1 MYYFNGLKYMM
12 TILDKSSIIII
23 MKKWL
28 VVAVLSCAQFIMVLD
43 STVMNVSISEIVA
56 DLHTSVS
63 GLQVAITFYTLVMAA
78 FMLTGGKFGDIWGR
92 LKAFKIG
99 LFVYGVGALIT
110 SISVGLPMLVVGWSF
125 VEGFGAVLVI
135 PAIVALVAAN
145 YKGKDRV
152 VAYSILGAVSGAA
165 AAAGPLIGGAVTTY
179 LSWRYVFAAE
189 TVIVL
194 IILIFFASMIKDV
207 DIKNK
212 STLDIPS
219 VLLSAGGIFMIVYA
233 ILQSKTWG
241 WIEPLSAPTINGQ
254 PFTPFGYSVVPFM
267 IAIGVG
273 ILWFFVERQIKLKSK
288 NKSPLLDVAML
299 RIPALRSGLS
309 NITIQYLLTGGLF
322 FVLPVY
328 LQMTLGLDALST
340 GLKILPL
347 SIALVV
353 FSLLGARLV
362 SKYSPKKIMVL
373 GKYLI
378 IGGLFALLYSIGTE
392 LNNLVFQIGMFLVG
406 GGMGLMAS
414 QIGNVIL
421 SSVEE
426 NQTSE
431 AGGLQGTFQNLG
443 SSLGTALIG
452 SVLIASLTTGF
463 VSSATDSSSTLP
475 KNVQQYI
482 SDNSK
487 SGLSVV
493 SKTDV
498 YNYSINKGLTK
509 SEADTI
515 SNDYSSAQLASLKK
529 SMLALTFLALLGL
542 FFSKGL
548 PDQVIK
554 K

>member
-1 MYYFNGLKYMM
+1 
-12 TILDKSSIIII
+12 

-28 VVAVLSCAQFIMVLD
+28 VVSVLACAQFIMVLD
-43 STVMNVSISEIVA
+43 STVMNVSISEIVT
-56 DLHTSVS
+56 DLDTTVA
-63 GLQVAITFYTLVMAA
+63 GLQIAITFYTLVMAA

-99 LFVYGVGALIT
+99 LLVYGIGALIT
-110 SISVGLPMLVVGWSF
+110 SLSVGLPMLVMGWSF

-194 IILIFFASMIKDV
+194 IILIFFANKIKD
-207 DIKNK
+207 IKIK
-212 STLDIPS
+212 TKPHLDIPS
-219 VLLSAGGIFMIVYA
+219 VLLSVSGIFMIVYA

-241 WIEPLSAPTINGQ
+241 WVEPMSAPTINGQ
-254 PFTPFGYSVVPFM
+254 PITPFGYSVVPFM
-267 IAIGVG
+267 IIIGIG
-273 ILWFFVERQIKLKSK
+273 ILWFFYQRQIKLKST
-288 NKSPLLDVAML
+288 NKSPLLDVSML
-299 RIPALRSGLS
+299 KIPALRSGIS

-347 SIALVV
+347 SIALVI

-362 SKYSPKKIMVL
+362 SKYSPKKIIVI

-378 IGGLFALLYSIGTE
+378 IGGLFALLYSIGPD
-392 LNNLVFQIGMFLVG
+392 LKDFIFQIGMFLVG

-426 NQTSE
+426 TQTSE

-443 SSLGTALIG
+443 SSFGTALIG

-463 VSSATDSSSTLP
+463 VTSATDTSSTLP
-475 KNVQQYI
+475 KDVQQYI
-482 SDNSK
+482 TDNSK
-487 SGLSVV
+487 VGISVV
-493 SKTDV
+493 SKNDV
-498 YNYSINKGLTK
+498 YDYSVKKGLPK
-509 SEADTI
+509 NEADDI
-515 SNDYSSAQLASLKK
+515 ANIYSSAQMESLKK
-529 SMLALTFLALLGL
+529 SMLVLTFLALLGL
-542 FFSKGL
+542 LFSKGL
-548 PDQVIK
+548 PDQVMK